1 MTFRQNTVRNRRR
14 RRLRIYRSEESII
27 QSIRLV
33 DMDTSPS
40 SESIFG
46 MLVYFLFLLVAVF
59 LGPLEAVLGLALY
72 WLLGD
77 DEEQRQTP
85 S

>member
-1 MTFRQNTVRNRRR
+1 MDP
-14 RRLRIYRSEESII
+14 RSSTES
-27 QSIRLV
+27 V
-33 DMDTSPS
+33 
-40 SESIFG
+40 FG

-59 LGPLEAVLGLALY
+59 LGPLEAGLGLALY

-77 DEEQRQTP
+77 DEEQRPTP

>member
-1 MTFRQNTVRNRRR
+1 
-14 RRLRIYRSEESII
+14 
-27 QSIRLV
+27 
-33 DMDTSPS
+33 MDTSPS
-40 SESIFG
+40 NESIFG

-72 WLLGD
+72 SLLGNS
-77 DEEQRQTP
+77 EEQRQTL

>member
-1 MTFRQNTVRNRRR
+1 
-14 RRLRIYRSEESII
+14 
-27 QSIRLV
+27 
-33 DMDTSPS
+33 MDTSPS

-46 MLVYFLFLLVAVF
+46 MLVYFLFLLLAVF

>member
-1 MTFRQNTVRNRRR
+1 
-14 RRLRIYRSEESII
+14 
-27 QSIRLV
+27 
-33 DMDTSPS
+33 MDTSPS

-72 WLLGD
+72 WLLED
-77 DEEQRQTP
+77 DEK
-85 S
+85 

>member
-1 MTFRQNTVRNRRR
+1 
-14 RRLRIYRSEESII
+14 
-27 QSIRLV
+27 
-33 DMDTSPS
+33 MDTSPFT
-40 SESIFG
+40 ESISG
-46 MLVYFLFLLVAVF
+46 MLVYFLFLLVAVL

-77 DEEQRQTP
+77 DEKQRQSP